1 MTKTYQVSYYLDDMY
16 HKYLVDAENEYEAI
30 RKSVGRLPQT
40 SQEIMH
46 DFKIECYHEKWN

>member
-1 MTKTYQVSYYLDDMY
+1 MKTYQVSYYLGEMY

-40 SQEIMH
+40 SKEIIH
-46 DFKIECYHEKWN
+46 DFKIERYYQK